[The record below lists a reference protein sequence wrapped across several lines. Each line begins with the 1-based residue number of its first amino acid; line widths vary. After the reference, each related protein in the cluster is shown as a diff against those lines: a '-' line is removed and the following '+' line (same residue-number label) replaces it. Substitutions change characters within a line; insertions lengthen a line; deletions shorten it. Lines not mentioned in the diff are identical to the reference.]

1 MRIQVVVVFAAAVV
15 LAACQSKEVSEMSYS
30 ETKNLAIQ
38 KNKECIAQGVK
49 PGTDEMKMCVTHE
62 MNREAAVR
70 SNKNARLRAA
80 ANSTT
85 YCQGF
90 GTNVVCF

>member
-1 MRIQVVVVFAAAVV
+1 MRV
-15 LAACQSKEVSEMSYS
+15 LIVGLALLLAGCQTQEVEEMSYS
-30 ETKNLAIQ
+30 QTKTLAVQ

-49 PGTDEMKMCVTHE
+49 PGTNEMKTCVTHE

-70 SNKNARLRAA
+70 RNWNARLREED
-80 ANSTT
+80 NST